1 MKKYIVFLIPL
12 IFYSCLDFRPTSH
25 SFSNFYGTP
34 AERIAKAIEKNDLQV
49 IREEANKNEEILN
62 FKDPKYNV
70 SLLSISILNNRKK
83 AFEELLKLGADPNI
97 INGRRCDTPLGAA
110 VKFEPPNCNMFFI
123 NKLVEYNAD
132 VRLRYGDEYAE
143 GCNNVLNN
151 EAIVDVIVYK
161 AKDMKCGIRMLQALT
176 ANIDCVDLNKN
187 NNPKEFYHNIVFNC
201 LYLPNLEALKFF
213 IIDLKCEVPDKI
225 FINGAAVEDFGSG
238 SFTLEEI
245 LASDSFPTRNK
256 PFNAEVREE
265 LLNYL
270 KNKDTD

>member
-1 MKKYIVFLIPL
+1 MKKFILIFIPL
-12 IFYSCLDFRPTSH
+12 LVYSCLDFRQPSH
-25 SFSNFYGTP
+25 RFSNFYGTT
-34 AERIAKAIEKNDLQV
+34 AERIVKAIEKNDLQV

-97 INGRRCDTPLGAA
+97 MDFGCNKPLGTAIMLGS
-110 VKFEPPNCNMFFI
+110 PNCNLFFI

-132 VRLRYGDEYAE
+132 VRFKYDDEYAE
-143 GCNNVLNN
+143 ACNNVLNN
-151 EAIVDVIVYK
+151 EAIVDVIINK
-161 AKDMKCGIRMLQALT
+161 QNNKKCVIKMLKALT
-176 ANIDCVDLNKN
+176 TNLKDIDLNKY
-187 NNPKEFYHNIVFNC
+187 NNPDDYYHNVVYNC
-201 LYLPNLEALKFF
+201 LRKANLEALKFF

-225 FINGAAVEDFGSG
+225 FITGGVLDGFDSG
-238 SFTLEEI
+238 YLSLEEI
-245 LASDSFPTRNK
+245 LASDSFPARNK
-256 PFNAEVREE
+256 PFNAKVRDE

>member
-12 IFYSCLDFRPTSH
+12 IFYSCLDFRPPSH
-25 SFSNFYGTP
+25 NFSNFYDTP
-34 AERIAKAIEKNDLQV
+34 AERIVKAIEKNDLEV

-62 FKDPKYNV
+62 FKDPKYNI
-70 SLLSISILNNRKK
+70 SLLSIAILNDRKK
-83 AFEELLKLGADPNI
+83 AFEELLKLGANPNI

-132 VRLRYGDEYAE
+132 VRLRYGDEYGEA
-143 GCNNVLNN
+143 CNNVLNN

-161 AKDMKCGIRMLQALT
+161 SDDMKCGIRMLQALT
-176 ANIDCVDLNKN
+176 ANIGCVDLNVN
-187 NNPKEFYHNIVFNC
+187 NNPEDFYHNIINSSLVEA
-201 LYLPNLEALKFF
+201 NLEALKFF

-225 FINGAAVEDFGSG
+225 FVNGAAVEDFGSG
-238 SFTLEEI
+238 YFTLEEI

-270 KNKDTD
+270 KNNGTD